1 MIGLLV
7 YELEITLQERVFFAS
22 REIDKF
28 FLTEPV
34 IGNYALAYAFNL
46 VTAPY
51 RVGDVKNEEP
61 VYKVDLTSLNRR
73 GIYLTPATPLQKP
86 VLVVER
92 FNALTDSYW
101 YQMSPNVVVGDLAYK
116 LDKELKRRPAN
127 FPQEGYLRLLARG
140 NRLGMFLCS
149 REEVDIPPYI
159 RLGKFNSKA
168 RVKIVQQWE
177 NPPRMYREDVPIDYY
192 LNPLDIPASSRV
204 KLFDLLSVPPVPLIK
219 NIVLSGEFYQL
230 AKGKCLPAG
239 MAFGGLEE
247 CAP

>member
-1 MIGLLV
+1 MLV
-7 YELEITLQERVFFAS
+7 YELEIILQERVFFAS

-51 RVGDVKNEEP
+51 RVEDVKNEKP
-61 VYKVDLTSLNRR
+61 AYPADLTSLNRR
-73 GIYLTPATPLQKP
+73 GIYLTPATPRQKP

-101 YQMSPNVVVGDLAYK
+101 YQMSNNVVVGDLAYK
-116 LDKELKRRPAN
+116 LDKERKRRPAN
-127 FPQEGYLRLLARG
+127 FPQEGHLRLLARG
-140 NRLGMFLCS
+140 TRLGLFLCC
-149 REEVDIPPYI
+149 REEIIIPSYI

-168 RVKIVQQWE
+168 RVKVVQHWE
-177 NPPRMYREDVPIDYY
+177 DPPRMYREDASIDYY
-192 LNPLDIPASSRV
+192 LNPLDLPAGSRV
-204 KLFDLLSVPPVPLIK
+204 KLFDLMSVPPVPLIK
-219 NIVLSGEFYQL
+219 NVILSGAFYQL
-230 AKGKCLPAG
+230 AKEKYLPVD
-239 MAFGGLEE
+239 MAFGGLAA